1 MVEGVDST
9 SLPAAYPQGFSI
21 THFENSVVATV
32 QGLNQWRALQI
43 IGEENGGLLFR
54 VNTSGTP
61 AQWSGMYRVTTATPP
76 QEYDLPLAAGVN
88 RIRKTYYIKK
98 QNGRAQVH
106 FCVSF
111 QASGFR
117 AVTIGTLPAGYRP
130 SETETDTCIATEAE
144 VDVMGPA
151 TVEVLDNGTVQV
163 YGNKPGLIGATGSIE
178 FAATH

>member
-1 MVEGVDST
+1 MIR
-9 SLPAAYPQGFSI
+9 LRIYPTGGWR
-21 THFENSVVATV
+21 EVVATDV
-32 QGLNQWRALQI
+32 LTGDRQRNICNAGA
-43 IGEENGGLLFR
+43 
-54 VNTSGTP
+54 
-61 AQWSGMYRVTTATPP
+61 WSGWVKDATATPP

-117 AVTIGTLPAGYRP
+117 AVTIGTLPVGYRP
-130 SETETDTCIATEAE
+130 SETETDTCVATEAE

-178 FAATH
+178 FTATH